1 VRGASPAE
9 IQPTRSDRSRS
20 GGASDVS
27 ALVGVMDAAAAI
39 WAEDSLP
46 EVLERLSKAIAFVV
60 GATATLISKIDGPR
74 LADTTKHTLRDV
86 DLGEDNTYLIE
97 DYPVTRE
104 VLETHSVR
112 SISFLDDDI
121 DSAEA
126 FVLREVQ
133 MNAVMLVPLVV
144 RGRSWGLVEIYDMR
158 LRRFTVEDEALAAF
172 LVDQAG
178 RRIESVDASARSRRG
193 FRRLR
198 LPV

>member
-1 VRGASPAE
+1 
-9 IQPTRSDRSRS
+9 
-20 GGASDVS
+20 
-27 ALVGVMDAAAAI
+27 MDAAAAI
-39 WAEDSLP
+39 WAEESLP

-60 GATATLISKIDGPR
+60 GATATLISKIEGPR

-86 DLGEDNTYLIE
+86 DLGEDNTYLIA
-97 DYPVTRE
+97 DYPVTQE

-126 FVLREVQ
+126 FVLREVG

-172 LVDQAG
+172 LVAEAG
-178 RRIESVDASARSRRG
+178 RRIESVAAPARR
-193 FRRLR
+193 RRLGKLLR
-198 LPV
+198 G